1 MVSQMENKEDIVKR
15 LKILLNATR
24 AGEDIKKM
32 ELTEDGDFVVLQGE
46 NGCTQ
51 KVNIA
56 ADSGVAIISD
66 VLKAIS

>member
-1 MVSQMENKEDIVKR
+1 MENKEDIVMR

-32 ELTEDGDFVVLQGE
+32 DLTEDGDFVMLQWE

-51 KVNIA
+51 KINIA
-56 ADSGVAIISD
+56 ADSGVAIIRD

>member
-1 MVSQMENKEDIVKR
+1 MENKEEIVVR

-32 ELTEDGDFVVLQGE
+32 ELIEDGDFIVIHWG

-56 ADSGVAIISD
+56 ADSGIAIISD
-66 VLKAIS
+66 VVRAIS

>member
-1 MVSQMENKEDIVKR
+1 MENKKEIVTR

-32 ELTEDGDFVVLQGE
+32 ELTEGGDFVVLQRE

-51 KVNIA
+51 EVNIA
-56 ADSGVAIISD
+56 ADSGVALISD

>member
-1 MVSQMENKEDIVKR
+1 MENKEDIVMR

-24 AGEDIKKM
+24 AGQDIEKM
-32 ELTEDGDFVVLQGE
+32 ELTEDGDFVMIE
-46 NGCTQ
+46 WESGCIQ

-56 ADSGVAIISD
+56 ADSGVAIIRD

>member
-1 MVSQMENKEDIVKR
+1 MENKEEIVVR

-32 ELTEDGDFVVLQGE
+32 ELTEDGDFVVLQWK

-56 ADSGVAIISD
+56 ADSGIAIISD
-66 VLKAIS
+66 VVSAIS

>member
-1 MVSQMENKEDIVKR
+1 MENKKDIVTR

-32 ELTEDGDFVVLQGE
+32 ELTEDEDLIVIQWK
-46 NGCTQ
+46 NGSTQ
-51 KVNIA
+51 KVNIT